1 MSRGAREG
9 RETSI
14 SIFGVIGRRGVRR
27 RSKGACRIEGEEE
40 VFDRGGGG
48 RERERETG
56 RWQADVLNARRLMEE
71 AGDVGVGDWDNKQ
84 EKWGPR
90 TLSN

>member
-40 VFDRGGGG
+40 VFDGGWR
-48 RERERETG
+48 RERERGTG

-71 AGDVGVGDWDNKQ
+71 AGDVGVGDWDNTAGKVGSTHV
-84 EKWGPR
+84 E
-90 TLSN
+90 